1 MKNVR
6 IRSYSGPH
14 FPAFG
19 LNAERYGVSLRIQSE
34 CRKMGT
40 RITPNTDSFYAVIFT
55 KKIIMDT
62 NRKFIYFK
70 ELPSK
75 EIPNRS
81 ITVILC
87 ENANIAES
95 ILKSLKIVKPSK
107 MLLHIDVN
115 DIDEEHPQYL
125 AFNLTNLA
133 EKFRRKFEC

>member
-1 MKNVR
+1 M
-6 IRSYSGPH
+6 
-14 FPAFG
+14 
-19 LNAERYGVSLRIQSE
+19 
-34 CRKMGT
+34 
-40 RITPNTDSFYAVIFT
+40 DS
-55 KKIIMDT
+55 
-62 NRKFIYFK
+62 NRKFINFK

-107 MLLHIDVN
+107 MVLYIDVN